1 MPPMPPD
8 SFASRNS
15 FRFRLAMVAFAAVCG
30 VTLLFASCNRHSDQP
45 NVIVLG
51 FDGLDPRLCEKL
63 MDAGQMPNLDAMRK
77 KGGYRPL
84 GTSIPP
90 QSPVAWSNF
99 ITGADSGEHGIFDFM
114 HRDPKNPSVPIY
126 SAAETKISDDG
137 WKVGDHRIPLTFWP
151 FMQNPTQTLLTRH
164 GTPFWDYLDAAGIP
178 IRIYDIPSNYP
189 PSPSHH
195 GHMCCLSGMGVPDMM
210 GTYGTYQAF
219 SADTPRQLD
228 EGGGFRRPL
237 SFLNDVASS
246 TLFGPENTA
255 LVNSVRAEVPF
266 EVYRH
271 PKEPWIRID
280 VQDKTITLKEGE
292 WSDWIPIDFQ
302 LEMPEFMPDTHASA
316 ICRFYLQEVRPN
328 FRLYVTPMNI
338 NPSDPGDQKI
348 SEPPNFVKKISSE
361 LGLFYTTGFQE
372 DHKALSNGVFRDD
385 EYLAQVNYV
394 LAERRNLL
402 EYALEHY
409 NRGFLFFYFSSTDL
423 QAHMFWWDGDEKHPR
438 RSASE
443 AKKYNH
449 EIEKLYMEADVI
461 VGEVV
466 QRFGD
471 KATILVMSDH
481 GFCNFRRQFNL
492 NTWLRDNGYLGPK
505 DCQSVP
511 ATATSPGVDWSQSK
525 AYAIGLNGIYVNLQG
540 REQNGLVKPA
550 DKEALL
556 NEISQKLLAVRDPAN
571 GQPIIKEVSRADQ
584 VYHGP
589 YAASGPDLIVG
600 YYRGYRVSWAST
612 LGEITRDV
620 VSDNDSA
627 WSADHCIAADE
638 VPGIIFSNRPI
649 VARPV
654 SLIDIAPTI
663 LNLYKLPKPGFMRG
677 SSILAGAAQSQ
688 DRISDKR

>member
-1 MPPMPPD
+1 M
-8 SFASRNS
+8 SREPWALN
-15 FRFRLAMVAFAAVCG
+15 LATPHLLKFAALIALVAAVMSIG
-30 VTLLFASCNRHSDQP
+30 SCSRKSDQP

-51 FDGLDPRLCEKL
+51 FDGMDPRLCERL
-63 MDAGQMPNLDAMRK
+63 MDAGHMPNFDAMRK

-114 HRDPKNPSVPIY
+114 HRDPKNPGVPVY
-126 SAAETKISDDG
+126 SAAETKVSEEG
-137 WKVGDHRIPLTFWP
+137 WQVGDHRIPLTFWP

-219 SADTPRQLD
+219 ASNAARQID
-228 EGGGFRRPL
+228 EGGGIRRPL
-237 SFLNDVASS
+237 SFSNNVAQS
-246 TLFGPENTA
+246 TLFGPDNTA
-255 LVNSVRAEVPF
+255 LVNPIRAEVPF
-266 EVYRH
+266 EIFRH
-271 PKEPWIRID
+271 PTQPWIRVD
-280 VQDKTITLKEGE
+280 VQDKTVTLKEGE
-292 WSDWIPIDFQ
+292 WSDWIPIDYR

-348 SEPPNFVKKISSE
+348 SEPTGFVKQISDE
-361 LGLFYTTGFQE
+361 LGLSYTTGFQE
-372 DHKALSNGVFRDD
+372 DHKALSNGVFRDE
-385 EYLAQVNYV
+385 EYLAQAKYV
-394 LAERRNLL
+394 LAERRTLL

-409 NRGFLFFYFSSTDL
+409 KNGFLFFYFSSTDL
-423 QAHMFWWDGDEKHPR
+423 QAHMFWWDGDERHPK
-438 RSASE
+438 RSHAD
-443 AKKYNH
+443 ARKYNH
-449 EIEKLYMEADVI
+449 EIEKLYVEADAI

-466 QRFGD
+466 KRYGD

-492 NTWLRDNGYLGPK
+492 NTWLRDNGYLSPK
-505 DCQSVP
+505 DCQSVAP
-511 ATATSPGVDWSQSK
+511 TASSSGLDWLQTK
-525 AYAIGLNGIYVNLQG
+525 AYALGLNGLYINLQG
-540 REQNGLVKPA
+540 RERDGIVKPA
-550 DKEALL
+550 DKDALL
-556 NEISQKLLAVRDPAN
+556 NEISAKLLSVRDPAN
-571 GQPIIKEVSRADQ
+571 GLPIVKEVYRADQ

-589 YAASGPDLIVG
+589 YAAAGPDLIVG

-612 LGEITRDV
+612 LGEITKDV

-638 VPGIIFSNRPI
+638 VPGVIFSNRAI
-649 VARPV
+649 AARPI
-654 SLIDIAPTI
+654 SLMDIAPTI
-663 LNLYKLPKPGFMRG
+663 LERYKFPKPEFMRG
-677 SSILAGAAQSQ
+677 SSIFEGAKTGEPIAGTN
-688 DRISDKR
+688 